1 MDFQRL
7 GAEAVV
13 LAPAALRSEMRDA
26 ARRLAALYAE

>member
-7 GAEAVV
+7 GAEVEV

-26 ARRLAALYAE
+26 ALRLAALYRD